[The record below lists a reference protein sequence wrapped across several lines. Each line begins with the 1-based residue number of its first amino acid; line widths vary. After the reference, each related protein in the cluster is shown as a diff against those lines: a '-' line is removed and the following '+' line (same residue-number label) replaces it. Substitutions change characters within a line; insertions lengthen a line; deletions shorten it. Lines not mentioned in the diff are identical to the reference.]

1 MEEAHE
7 IQKRCGAQN
16 ALMSK
21 VSKKNLFICLR
32 TFKILCSREFQNFI
46 LRDFNN
52 I

>member
-21 VSKKNLFICLR
+21 VSINFCLFVYVHLKYHVLES
-32 TFKILCSREFQNFI
+32 FKILF
-46 LRDFNN
+46 
-52 I
+52 